1 MCSKSSGL
9 GAEIFRK
16 FTFERNPTKMLQI
29 TIKIP
34 FYRLNFS
41 EAYLLMAIVHISYIS
56 DRKEDGKIYF
66 DNRKFRAQF

>member
-1 MCSKSSGL
+1 MFEIKRL
-9 GAEIFRK
+9 GR
-16 FTFERNPTKMLQI
+16 RNFL
-29 TIKIP
+29 KIHFWKDP
-34 FYRLNFS
+34 HKNASNYYKIAFYWLNLS